1 METANKKFRY
11 SIRKFKVGVGS
22 VLLATCL
29 LGAGVST
36 PIAFAM
42 ADPSPATEDTEV
54 KKTPFQHLKELVEEL
69 KMDLEELK
77 EYPEYDRS
85 QYPLQKE
92 LWDSNLSFGKGQMDL
107 VSSLQENASNI
118 PKIAE
123 DLADFRN
130 HITLERLT
138 RQVAQ
143 YRTKYPDNQEI
154 ENEYKVHLEQRYDA
168 NYASQ
173 IGGNLKN
180 YTQEAE
186 QALEKIKEI
195 AKEIES
201 KRTLV
206 QKLKELIQK
215 IEMDLEELEKF
226 PKYDVSDYPMQ
237 SSLWSQLLGIGKSDM
252 EHALTLKDDSPKI
265 LEFSDKLADFKNY
278 ITWERL
284 TREVNQY
291 RKKHPN
297 NEEIEEEYKRH
308 LEQTEDSTYA
318 TQEGS
323 VLKISTNN
331 AVQVLEK
338 IKEIVKKLESKE
350 EPAPAP
356 KAEEDAPKTE
366 EKAPETKEETPKTD
380 TEAPKDEKEVPGPTP
395 IPDTPKEEEGPKP
408 MEPEADKPTPPASDA
423 EPTPTPKEEEI
434 PAPMPEAPAPKDDA
448 SKAEEETPKVEEETQ
463 APKTEEKAPES
474 KEDTPVPTPEAEA
487 PKAEE
492 EIPTPMPEA
501 PAPKEEDTP
510 APKVEEETQEPKTEE
525 KAPETKEETPTPA
538 PDAAPAPKAED
549 EVPVPTPEAEAPK
562 TEEDAPTPAPAPK
575 TEEDTPTPAPDAA
588 PAPKAE
594 EEVPAPMPEAPAPKE
609 EEVPVPTPEAEAP
622 KAEEEIPTPMP
633 EAPAPKEE
641 DTPAPKVEEE
651 TQEPKTEEKT
661 PETKE
666 DTPVLT
672 PDAAPAP
679 TPKEEAPKTE
689 EDAPT
694 PAPAPKTEEDTPT
707 PAPETPKVEE
717 ETEAPAPKAEE
728 DTPTPAPE
736 TPMDQPK
743 MEEPKTDKVE
753 SDKQMPEAKQPE
765 MEQPKAEDMPKE
777 ENPKAEQPKA
787 EDSAPKTAVPE
798 VAPKTA
804 EKPKLDF
811 TTKERKVEEAL
822 PIKEEIRYDASLA
835 LGKSYLLQEGKAG
848 KKVSVYQDVIV
859 DGKVVATNL
868 LSETVVEG
876 QNRILVKGSLEMK
889 KEEVKTTPSV
899 QSNPTM
905 SQKGAPSANKATLPA
920 TGEQRNNLTLVGL
933 GLAGIS
939 LAVVATAINKKSK
952 DQI

>member
-1 METANKKFRY
+1 ML
-11 SIRKFKVGVGS
+11 I
-22 VLLATCL
+22 ATCL

-36 PIAFAM
+36 PTAFAM

-54 KKTPFQHLKELVEEL
+54 KKTPLQHLKELVEEL
-69 KMDLEELK
+69 KTDLEKLK

-92 LWDSNLSFGKGQMDL
+92 LWDSNLSFGEREMGR
-107 VSSLQENASNI
+107 VSSLKEEDSAVSEI
-118 PKIAE
+118 PQR
-123 DLADFRN
+123 LFDFRN
-130 HITLERLT
+130 HIIWERLT

-143 YRTKYPDNQEI
+143 YRKKYPDNKEI
-154 ENEYKVHLEQRYDA
+154 EEEYKQHLEQTDSK

-173 IGGNLKN
+173 EASNLQASVN
-180 YTQEAE
+180 EAE
-186 QALEKIKEI
+186 QAFEKIKEI

-350 EPAPAP
+350 EPAPTPAP
-356 KAEEDAPKTE
+356 KVEEETEAPKTE
-366 EKAPETKEETPKTD
+366 EKTPESKEGSAP
-380 TEAPKDEKEVPGPTP
+380 A
-395 IPDTPKEEEGPKP
+395 
-408 MEPEADKPTPPASDA
+408 
-423 EPTPTPKEEEI
+423 PKEEEI
-434 PAPMPEAPAPKDDA
+434 PAPMPETPAPKEGA
-448 SKAEEETPKVEEETQ
+448 PKAEEETPKVEEETQ

-474 KEDTPVPTPEAEA
+474 KEDTPAPTPEEPKAESEVPQTEPA

-492 EIPTPMPEA
+492 PVPTPAPTPKDDDEVPAPMPEA
-501 PAPKEEDTP
+501 PAPKDDEVP
-510 APKVEEETQEPKTEE
+510 APTPI
-525 KAPETKEETPTPA
+525 PET
-538 PDAAPAPKAED
+538 PKAED

-562 TEEDAPTPAPAPK
+562 A
-575 TEEDTPTPAPDAA
+575 
-588 PAPKAE
+588 
-594 EEVPAPMPEAPAPKE
+594 
-609 EEVPVPTPEAEAP
+609 
-622 KAEEEIPTPMP
+622 
-633 EAPAPKEE
+633 EE
-641 DTPAPKVEEE
+641 DTPAP
-651 TQEPKTEEKT
+651 
-661 PETKE
+661 
-666 DTPVLT
+666 
-672 PDAAPAP
+672 A
-679 TPKEEAPKTE
+679 
-689 EDAPT
+689 
-694 PAPAPKTEEDTPT
+694 
-707 PAPETPKVEE
+707 
-717 ETEAPAPKAEE
+717 
-728 DTPTPAPE
+728 PAPE
-736 TPMDQPK
+736 TPMDEPK
-743 MEEPKTDKVE
+743 MEAPKTDKVE

-765 MEQPKAEDMPKE
+765 M
-777 ENPKAEQPKA
+777 EQPKA

-859 DGKVVATNL
+859 DGKVVATSL

-876 QNRILVKGSLEMK
+876 QNRIIVKGSLEMK

-899 QSNPTM
+899 QSNPKL
-905 SQKGAPSANKATLPA
+905 SHKGAPSANKATLPA
-920 TGEQRNNLTLVGL
+920 TGEQRNNLALVGL